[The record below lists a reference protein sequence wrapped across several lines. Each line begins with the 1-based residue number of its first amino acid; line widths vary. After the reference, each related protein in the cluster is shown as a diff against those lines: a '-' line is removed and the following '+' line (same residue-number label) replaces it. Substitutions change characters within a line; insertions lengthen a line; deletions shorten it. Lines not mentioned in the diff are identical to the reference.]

1 MDRLEF
7 DEWDEQRKRRRAE
20 RETRRAERR
29 EASGEGNPASPRE
42 GRKEK
47 VLHTRISE
55 HLDDALRNA
64 AGELRVPVSNLV
76 RNVLEDVFDVVEA
89 VTGNVEDLVEDLIE
103 EAGHVREHFGRRRR
117 VHSEARPKPAPP
129 RPVDVDV
136 DVDVEVEVERESAV
150 PAEDRREF
158 PEVVGWQPLVLNAE
172 QRCADCGR
180 DLMRG
185 DRAVMGVGPS
195 PAVWLCRE
203 CLDARR

>member
-1 MDRLEF
+1 MERHDF
-7 DEWDEQRKRRRAE
+7 DEWDEQRKRRREE

-29 EASGEGNPASPRE
+29 QASGEENPASPRE

-76 RNVLEDVFDVVEA
+76 RNVLEDVFDVVET
-89 VTGNVEDLVEDLIE
+89 VTENVEELVEDLME
-103 EAGHVREHFGRRRR
+103 EASHVRERFGRRRR
-117 VHSEARPKPAPP
+117 VHGEARPRPARP

-136 DVDVEVEVERESAV
+136 NVDVDRDAARQSAV
-150 PAEDRREF
+150 PAEDRPEF
-158 PEVVGWQPLVLNAE
+158 PDVLGWQPLVLNAE

-180 DLMRG
+180 DLIRG

-195 PAVWLCRE
+195 PAVWLCPE